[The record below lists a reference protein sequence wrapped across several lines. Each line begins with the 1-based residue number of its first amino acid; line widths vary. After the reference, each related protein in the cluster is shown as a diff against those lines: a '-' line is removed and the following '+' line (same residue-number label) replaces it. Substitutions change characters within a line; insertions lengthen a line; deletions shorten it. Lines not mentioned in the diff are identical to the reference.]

1 MATSHVISSHSIRF
15 FCGIDVAKDKHVACV
30 IDTNNIMLSSPKSF
44 ANSEEGFRR
53 LREILDKLASPKSI
67 LVAMEATGHYW
78 YSLHDF
84 LSRQGYAVV
93 ILNPIQTSQEAKKAI
108 RKCKTDKKDSLVIA
122 TIIKNGKYNPAHVPS
137 EEAMIC
143 RQLSRLRYEMI
154 HTITRTKQLLWSRI
168 HPVWPEYEP
177 LFADPFG
184 STGRQLLHR
193 ASTPQD
199 LLTLSENELAEFVRK
214 TSRGKYGPIKTN
226 EILLAAKNSVGMQRG
241 LEGFRIGIRLLLD
254 QLEASKKIKADLEE
268 EIKTKAASLP
278 DWLLTLPGITPS
290 TAVSLFGELDPIR
303 HFKSPEQLVA
313 FAGLD
318 TNVFQTGT
326 YEKPHRQITKRG
338 SPFLRR
344 TLWQMAFQASQHEGD
359 LRKFYLRRRKH
370 GQHHLAAVT
379 ATALRLCH
387 IVWRI
392 MTDERP
398 YLPNGRPQKTH

>member
-1 MATSHVISSHSIRF
+1 
-15 FCGIDVAKDKHVACV
+15 
-30 IDTNNIMLSSPKSF
+30 
-44 ANSEEGFRR
+44 
-53 LREILDKLASPKSI
+53 
-67 LVAMEATGHYW
+67 
-78 YSLHDF
+78 
-84 LSRQGYAVV
+84 
-93 ILNPIQTSQEAKKAI
+93 
-108 RKCKTDKKDSLVIA
+108 
-122 TIIKNGKYNPAHVPS
+122 
-137 EEAMIC
+137 
-143 RQLSRLRYEMI
+143 MI

-193 ASTPQD
+193 APTPRD
-199 LLTLSENELAEFVRK
+199 VLTLPENELAEFVRK

-226 EILLAAKNSVGMQRG
+226 EILLAAQNSVGMQRG
-241 LEGFRIGIRLLLD
+241 LEGFRIDIRLLLD
-254 QLEASKKIKADLEE
+254 QLEALKKVKADLEE
-268 EIKTKAASLP
+268 DIKTQATSLP
-278 DWLLTLPGITPS
+278 DWLLTLPGITPI
-290 TAVSLFGELDPIR
+290 TAVSLFGELNPIR

-359 LRKFYLRRRKH
+359 LLQFYLRRRKH

-398 YLPNGRPQKTH
+398 YLPEGRPQKTH